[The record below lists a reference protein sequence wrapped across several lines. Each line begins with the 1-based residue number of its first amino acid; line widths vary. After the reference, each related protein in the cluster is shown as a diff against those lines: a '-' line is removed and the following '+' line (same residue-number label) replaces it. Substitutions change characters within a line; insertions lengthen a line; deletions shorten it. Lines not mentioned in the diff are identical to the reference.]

1 MININIISLTL
12 SQYFI
17 KINRISSIQSYD
29 LYNKKN
35 RLLYNMNNIYI
46 IYTEFY
52 FYGVFVWSI
61 EELQE

>member
-17 KINRISSIQSYD
+17 KINRISSIRSYD
-29 LYNKKN
+29 PSIIKN

-52 FYGVFVWSI
+52 LYGVFVWSI